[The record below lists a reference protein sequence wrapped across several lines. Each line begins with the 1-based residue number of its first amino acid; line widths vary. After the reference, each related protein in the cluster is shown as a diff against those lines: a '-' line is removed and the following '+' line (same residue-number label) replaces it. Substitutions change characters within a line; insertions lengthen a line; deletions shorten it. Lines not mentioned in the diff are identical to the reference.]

1 MDDSTQ
7 NRESLTDQQ
16 EPPDTLGADI
26 PEPGGGWFDSGL
38 IRPVLPT
45 AGIRV
50 RFPGESS
57 SATIQ
62 SRNR

>member
-7 NRESLTDQQ
+7 NRDSLTDQQ
-16 EPPDTLGADI
+16 EPPDTRGSDI
-26 PEPGGGWFDSGL
+26 PEAEDGWFDSEL
-38 IRPVLPT
+38 IRPPLPA

-57 SATIQ
+57 SATI
-62 SRNR
+62 